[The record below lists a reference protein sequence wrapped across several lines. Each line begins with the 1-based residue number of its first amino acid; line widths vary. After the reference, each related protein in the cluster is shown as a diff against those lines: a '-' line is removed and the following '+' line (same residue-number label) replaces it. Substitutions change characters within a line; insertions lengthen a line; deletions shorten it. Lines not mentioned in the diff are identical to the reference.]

1 MVNNTQMVL
10 YSPGCIDNNIE
21 MKLYST
27 GGMENNLKKRSCI
40 TLDVWKMTNK

>member
-27 GGMENNLKKRSCI
+27 GGMEHNKKKEAV
-40 TLDVWKMTNK
+40 LPWEYGK